1 MWQRKLSELYK
12 RILRLNRKEAEDFIY
27 KSYMKAEKNI
37 DYSSKDCYKRHPELT
52 HELIQQRSSMPA
64 VLVTGSKGKGSVAS
78 MISQILSAKIKT
90 GLMTSP
96 HISSFCERFKVNG
109 VDISDEDFAKHV
121 SVLEKEIETI
131 EAKIPEN
138 VYISPMGIQT
148 LVALDYFKS
157 QNTEANVFE
166 CGKGAKYDDVNN
178 IVHQYSIINKIF
190 LEHTRELGST
200 LAEIAEDKAYVITEN
215 QTRVY
220 IAEQDSEVRTVL
232 INRAESLGVLVKEYG
247 KDFWAENIRF
257 SKTGM
262 LFDVVI
268 NSSKYTDIL
277 VPLMGEHQ
285 AENATLALAFCYDYF
300 EEHGM
305 AFDIDMIRDRL
316 SKIQWPGRM
325 EVISTSPFIMLD
337 ACINR
342 ESCKLVKEVL
352 ENLDIK
358 DVTTIVG
365 VPDDKDYV
373 GVVKE
378 MADTSSEIMLTKSSN
393 SHYVFTDKQ
402 VSTLASEGIKV
413 IQADSVE
420 EALQLAKDKSN
431 NIVILGTT
439 SVVADVKKLDKS
451 WVSLL

>member
-1 MWQRKLSELYK
+1 M
-12 RILRLNRKEAEDFIY
+12 NRKEAEDFIY

-178 IVHQYSIINKIF
+178 IIHQYSIINKIF

-232 INRAESLGVLVKEYG
+232 INRADSLGVAVKEYG

-365 VPDDKDYV
+365 IPDDKDYA

-378 MADTSSEIMLTKSSN
+378 MADISSDIMLTRSSN
-393 SHYVFTDKQ
+393 PHYVFTDKQ

-413 IQADSVE
+413 IQTDSVE

-451 WVSLL
+451 WVS

>member
-1 MWQRKLSELYK
+1 M
-12 RILRLNRKEAEDFIY
+12 NRKEAEDFIY

-52 HELIQQRSSMPA
+52 QGLIQQRSCAPA

-109 VDISDEDFAKHV
+109 MDISDHDFAKHV

-131 EAKIPEN
+131 ESKIPEN

-178 IVHQYSIINKIF
+178 IIHQYSIINKIF

-200 LAEIAEDKAYVITEN
+200 LAEIAEDKAHVITEN

-232 INRAESLGVLVKEYG
+232 INRADSLGVPVKEYG

-365 VPDDKDYV
+365 IPDDKDYA

-393 SHYVFTDKQ
+393 PHYVFTDKQ

-413 IQADSVE
+413 IQTDSVE

-439 SVVADVKKLDKS
+439 SVVADVKKLD
-451 WVSLL
+451 

>member
-1 MWQRKLSELYK
+1 M
-12 RILRLNRKEAEDFIY
+12 NRKEAEDFIY

-52 HELIQQRSSMPA
+52 RELIQQRSCAPA

-200 LAEIAEDKAYVITEN
+200 LAEIAEDKAHVITEN

-220 IAEQDSEVRTVL
+220 LAEQDREVRDIL
-232 INRAESLGVLVKEYG
+232 LKRAESLGVLVKEYG

-277 VPLMGEHQ
+277 VLLMGEHQ

-305 AFDIDMIRDRL
+305 AFDIDVIKDRL
-316 SKIQWPGRM
+316 SKILWPGRM

-393 SHYVFTDKQ
+393 PHYVFTDKQ

-439 SVVADVKKLDKS
+439 SVVADVKKLN
-451 WVSLL
+451 L

>member
-1 MWQRKLSELYK
+1 M
-12 RILRLNRKEAEDFIY
+12 NRKEAEDFIY

-52 HELIQQRSSMPA
+52 QGLIQQRSCAPA

-109 VDISDEDFAKHV
+109 MDISDHDFAKHV
-121 SVLEKEIETI
+121 SALEKEIETI

-148 LVALDYFKS
+148 LVALDYFKT

-178 IVHQYSIINKIF
+178 IIHQYSIINKIF

-200 LAEIAEDKAYVITEN
+200 LAEIAEDKAHVITEN

-220 IAEQDSEVRTVL
+220 IAEQDREVRDIL
-232 INRAESLGVLVKEYG
+232 LKRAESLGVLVKEYG

-365 VPDDKDYV
+365 IPDDKDYA

-393 SHYVFTDKQ
+393 PHYVFTDKQ

-413 IQADSVE
+413 IQTDSVE
-420 EALQLAKDKSN
+420 EALRLAKDKSN

-439 SVVADVKKLDKS
+439 SVVADVKKIDL
-451 WVSLL
+451 

>member
-1 MWQRKLSELYK
+1 M
-12 RILRLNRKEAEDFIY
+12 NRKEAEDFIY

-52 HELIQQRSSMPA
+52 QGLIQQRSCAPA

-131 EAKIPEN
+131 EAKIPDN

-178 IVHQYSIINKIF
+178 IVHQYSVINKIF

-232 INRAESLGVLVKEYG
+232 INRADSLGVPVKEYG

-300 EEHGM
+300 EDQGM
-305 AFDIDMIRDRL
+305 TFDIDMIRDRL

-393 SHYVFTDKQ
+393 PHYVFTDKQ

-420 EALQLAKDKSN
+420 EALRLAKDKSN

-439 SVVADVKKLDKS
+439 SVVADVKKLD
-451 WVSLL
+451 L

>member
-1 MWQRKLSELYK
+1 M
-12 RILRLNRKEAEDFIY
+12 NRKEAEDFIY

-121 SVLEKEIETI
+121 SALEKEIETI

-148 LVALDYFKS
+148 LVALDYFKT

-200 LAEIAEDKAYVITEN
+200 LAEIAEDKAHVITEN

-220 IAEQDSEVRTVL
+220 LAEQDPEVRTVL
-232 INRAESLGVLVKEYG
+232 INRADSLGVPVNEYG

-285 AENATLALAFCYDYF
+285 AENATLALAFCCDYF

-305 AFDIDMIRDRL
+305 AFDIDVIKDRL
-316 SKIQWPGRM
+316 SKILWPGRM

-393 SHYVFTDKQ
+393 PHYVFTDKQ

-413 IQADSVE
+413 IQAESVE

-439 SVVADVKKLDKS
+439 SVVADVKKLD
-451 WVSLL
+451 L

>member
-1 MWQRKLSELYK
+1 M
-12 RILRLNRKEAEDFIY
+12 NRKEAEDFIY

-121 SVLEKEIETI
+121 SALEKEIETI

-148 LVALDYFKS
+148 LVALDYFKT

-178 IVHQYSIINKIF
+178 IVHQYSVINKIF

-232 INRAESLGVLVKEYG
+232 INRADSLGVPVKEYG

-300 EEHGM
+300 EDQGM

-325 EVISTSPFIMLD
+325 EVISMSPFIMLD

-365 VPDDKDYV
+365 IPDDKDYA

-393 SHYVFTDKQ
+393 PHYVFTDKQ

-420 EALQLAKDKSN
+420 EALRLAKDKSN

-439 SVVADVKKLDKS
+439 SVVADVKKLD
-451 WVSLL
+451 L

>member
-1 MWQRKLSELYK
+1 M
-12 RILRLNRKEAEDFIY
+12 NRKEAEDFIY

-52 HELIQQRSSMPA
+52 QGLIQQRSCAPA

-131 EAKIPEN
+131 EAKIPDN

-178 IVHQYSIINKIF
+178 IVHQYSVINKIF

-232 INRAESLGVLVKEYG
+232 INRADSLGVPVKEYG

-300 EEHGM
+300 EDQGM
-305 AFDIDMIRDRL
+305 TFDIDMIRDRL

-365 VPDDKDYV
+365 IPDDKDYA

-393 SHYVFTDKQ
+393 PHYVFTDKQ

-413 IQADSVE
+413 IQTDSVE

-439 SVVADVKKLDKS
+439 SVVADVKKLD
-451 WVSLL
+451 L

>member
-1 MWQRKLSELYK
+1 M
-12 RILRLNRKEAEDFIY
+12 NRKEAEDFIY

>member
-1 MWQRKLSELYK
+1 M
-12 RILRLNRKEAEDFIY
+12 NRKEAEDFIY

-37 DYSSKDCYKRHPELT
+37 NYSSKDCYKRHPELT
-52 HELIQQRSSMPA
+52 RELIQQRSCAPA

-178 IVHQYSIINKIF
+178 VVHQYSVINKIF

-200 LAEIAEDKAYVITEN
+200 LAEIAEDKAHIITEH
-215 QTRVY
+215 QKRVY
-220 IAEQDSEVRTVL
+220 IAEQDREVRDIL
-232 INRAESLGVLVKEYG
+232 LKRAESLGVLVKEYG

-300 EEHGM
+300 EGQGI

-316 SKIQWPGRM
+316 SQMQWPGRM
-325 EVISTSPFIMLD
+325 EVISQSPFIMLD

-342 ESCKLVKEVL
+342 ESCKAVKEVL

-365 VPDDKDYV
+365 IPDDKDYA

-378 MADTSSEIMLTKSSN
+378 MANTSSNIMLTKSSN
-393 SHYVFTDKQ
+393 PHYVFTDQQ
-402 VSTLASEGIKV
+402 VSVLASEGIET
-413 IQADSVE
+413 IQTGSVE
-420 EALQLAKDKSN
+420 EALYRTKEKSN

-439 SVVADVKKLDKS
+439 SVVADVKKLD
-451 WVSLL
+451 L